1 MVTAAGV
8 LVDTIGASR
17 TSAAIEHVEARLVR
31 IPVDPPRGDAIQK
44 FTALELP
51 IVSVTAA
58 DGTGIGFGYTIGT
71 GGHAILA
78 LLRTELLP
86 QLVGMDSRRIAFI
99 HDQLRRSV
107 HALTPGCLTST
118 ALAAIDVAL
127 WDLAGHRARLPVWKL
142 LGGARE
148 RVPVYNTHVG
158 WLDRP
163 VDEMVALCREA
174 SSATAFAR

>member
-1 MVTAAGV
+1 MVTLTRAA
-8 LVDTIGASR
+8 R
-17 TSAAIEHVEARLVR
+17 TAREPSAIERVDARRVR
-31 IPVDPPRGDAIQK
+31 GPVDPPRGDAIQK

-51 IVSVTAA
+51 IVTITDAA
-58 DGTGIGFGYTIGT
+58 GHSGTGFGYTIGT
-71 GGHAILA
+71 GGRAILT

-86 QLVGMDSRRIAFI
+86 QLPGMDARRIAFI
-99 HDQLRRSV
+99 HDRLFTSI

-127 WDLAGHRARLPVWKL
+127 WDLAGHRTFTPLWML
-142 LGGARE
+142 LGGARG

-163 VDEMVALCREA
+163 VDEM
-174 SSATAFAR
+174 